1 MNEFILYVFISVMEP
16 TDLVT
21 ESTLVYP
28 QVFISEEACYEL
40 NSDENRN
47 IMFRYLQ
54 VETEGT
60 IVNMELKCV
69 GDISSMAEYNE

>member
-54 VETEGT
+54 EETEGT